1 MFRKLVLAF
10 AATAALGAAA
20 LTPTTASA
28 HWRPH
33 FSVGLGFYGPGY
45 VYAAPA
51 PYYGCIKWV
60 RTYYGW
66 RRINV
71 CY

>member
-1 MFRKLVLAF
+1 MFRKLVLAS
-10 AATAALGAAA
+10 AAAAAIAVTA

-28 HWRPH
+28 GWGVYVGYRP
-33 FSVGLGFYGPGY
+33 FYAYRHYAPVY
-45 VYAAPA
+45 VAP
-51 PYYGCIKWV
+51 YGCIKWV
-60 RTYYGW
+60 RGYYGW